1 MDERVTA
8 EQSLEAEKQAAKTV
22 IESLTLLSGPAK
34 ATLTEAVEQAQRS
47 EEVESILELAQEKED
62 GLNHIAG
69 LDHHTEE
76 EKANLA
82 ALVNSAES
90 LADFDQIDEDIA
102 QAIEENDRRHKLHEV
117 LVEAELGANSN
128 NSLGEAKE
136 LTRED
141 LVGSGDFSNP
151 DGFEEENLGDYYVGS
166 EDEADVT
173 AEDFAGEFDKNDTH
187 GKLVESE
194 LGATPNNSASSA
206 AAEAELTREE
216 LSKSGEFS
224 NPESGN
230 GAGTTQPEKPEFEGG
245 THGLGLINEK
255 PEFPAEELARLLQV
269 ERDKAAGY
277 IVSLP
282 NLDTSKVNEFK
293 TAIQNAQTVPAIEE
307 IIQAAEALNAK
318 SAQTTPESGNGAG
331 TTQPEKPEFEGGTHG
346 LGLINEK
353 PEFPAEEL
361 ARLLQVERDKASAYV
376 GTLSNLDASK
386 VTEFQKAIQQAQ
398 TVPAIEVISQT
409 AEALNAKLASS
420 APESGNGEGTV
431 QPEMPEFDGGTQG
444 LGLINEKPEFPA
456 EELEQGKVSDEQEQS
471 TEPKAPTQPGQNAPE
486 SEHPVDKP
494 AVTDHLQKVKTQVNG
509 QQSIQEST
517 KQEKSGERLPDTATI
532 SWLLGVTG
540 ISTLLAGLGLKKKR
554 EDDDK

>member
-1 MDERVTA
+1 M
-8 EQSLEAEKQAAKTV
+8 
-22 IESLTLLSGPAK
+22 
-34 ATLTEAVEQAQRS
+34 
-47 EEVESILELAQEKED
+47 
-62 GLNHIAG
+62 
-69 LDHHTEE
+69 
-76 EKANLA
+76 
-82 ALVNSAES
+82 
-90 LADFDQIDEDIA
+90 
-102 QAIEENDRRHKLHEV
+102 
-117 LVEAELGANSN
+117 
-128 NSLGEAKE
+128 
-136 LTRED
+136 
-141 LVGSGDFSNP
+141 
-151 DGFEEENLGDYYVGS
+151 
-166 EDEADVT
+166 
-173 AEDFAGEFDKNDTH
+173 
-187 GKLVESE
+187 
-194 LGATPNNSASSA
+194 
-206 AAEAELTREE
+206 
-216 LSKSGEFS
+216 
-224 NPESGN
+224 
-230 GAGTTQPEKPEFEGG
+230 PEFNGG

-255 PEFPAEELARLLQV
+255 PAFPAEEL
-269 ERDKAAGY
+269 G
-277 IVSLP
+277 
-282 NLDTSKVNEFK
+282 
-293 TAIQNAQTVPAIEE
+293 
-307 IIQAAEALNAK
+307 
-318 SAQTTPESGNGAG
+318 
-331 TTQPEKPEFEGGTHG
+331 
-346 LGLINEK
+346 
-353 PEFPAEEL
+353 
-361 ARLLQVERDKASAYV
+361 RLLQVERDKASAYV

-456 EELEQGKVSDEQEQS
+456 EEFEQGKVSDEQEQS